1 MLKILKKAS
10 WLAMGVAVTLLVAA
24 GSSSAQVKGNT
35 IIFGAAVSFTGKYST
50 AGSRSPREPMMVIQV
65 LELKQ
70 RPPQFLYGGER
81 AHPQEI
87 LLQDA
92 DEPLQ

>member
-10 WLAMGVAVTLLVAA
+10 WLAMGIAVTLLVAA

-50 AGSRSPREPMMVIQV
+50 AGRHTKNGYELAVKRINEMGGVSVGGKKYQIKSPA
-65 LELKQ
+65 LGFCWTL
-70 RPPQFLYGGER
+70 
-81 AHPQEI
+81 
-87 LLQDA
+87 D
-92 DEPLQ
+92 

>member
-35 IIFGAAVSFTGKYST
+35 IIFGTAVSFTGKYST
-50 AGSRSPREPMMVIQV
+50 AGRHTKNGY
-65 LELKQ
+65 ELAVK
-70 RPPQFLYGGER
+70 RINEMGGVAR
-81 AHPQEI
+81 I
-87 LLQDA
+87 KVKYYD
-92 DEPLQ
+92 DESTPARGAQA